1 MNTLMQHSKLI
12 LLNISQFFLFFIFL
26 LSFTPEVN
34 ATVSMTYPF
43 ASSMVLQRNQTV
55 PIWGT
60 AASGEVVTVTF
71 NGQTKSVTTSS
82 TTKWRVVLDP
92 MIEKGPLVMTVK
104 GNNTLTFTDVY
115 IGEVWNC
122 AGQSNMDTRLS
133 YYTGLA
139 DTILA
144 ANNPLLRYIDV
155 RYTLM
160 GSNIGWHAITPS
172 TAGGCS
178 ATAYFFGKQLQKK
191 LGCAV
196 GLLVTAVGGTY
207 IESWFDPVTLAENPK
222 MVLPSGFT
230 TPGDMYSSYI
240 APVLTYGIKGTVCMH
255 GEQNAGDSIT
265 APLYGERFKKLIT
278 GWRRAWGQGDF
289 PFYYGQITMYN
300 TKAAPDTL
308 SPIVQVR
315 EGQRSALVLPN
326 TGMSVNLDL
335 SAGGWHFPNKSEAG
349 RRLALLA
356 LAKDY
361 GQSTLEY
368 SGPVYEKI
376 GVQGAKVKIQF
387 SHTGLGLTTT
397 DTNSPT
403 GYLIAGADNVWYST
417 TTTAIVDSTIVI
429 SSTNVTT
436 PVKIAYVLGK
446 TSCNL
451 SNKNGLPASPFR
463 SDRQYWSNGIN
474 QIISMAELNRV
485 SYILPDF
492 SPATTTSG
500 LKITYESDNPNIANI
515 TADGMVHI
523 TGAGTCKIKAYQ
535 KGDSIYRSS
544 AVLTQTL
551 VVNKASQTIA
561 FPDIPA
567 KIYGDAPVEL
577 AATASSGL
585 PVTYSVTAG
594 DAVSLS
600 GNVAKIVKAGTV
612 TIKASQA
619 GNVGYFGAAA
629 VTKNL
634 TISKA
639 NLTITATDT
648 LRNLSAENP
657 LFKLKYDGFVYA
669 DNADSIDVKPIL
681 SCTADKTSPVG
692 DYIISASGA
701 SDNNYNISYVDG
713 KLTVID
719 NTGLDNI
726 QSRFSVY
733 PLPVQQQL
741 NIDLD
746 QPANSLIVTLE
757 ALNGQKVLEKS
768 QQSGTKLSLDCSN
781 LTSGI
786 YILKVC
792 KDNQV
797 FVRRIVKQ

>member
-1 MNTLMQHSKLI
+1 MRQHTIHQGI
-12 LLNISQFFLFFIFL
+12 LLFFAFIFCF
-26 LSFTPEVN
+26 LSETK
-34 ATVSMTYPF
+34 ATVTMTYPF
-43 ASSMVLQRNQTV
+43 ASSMVLQRNQVV

-71 NGQTKSVTTSS
+71 NGQTKSAITATTG
-82 TTKWRVVLDP
+82 KWRIILDP

-104 GNNTLTFTDVY
+104 GTNTLTFTDVY

-122 AGQSNMDTRLS
+122 AGQSNMDTRLY

-155 RYTLM
+155 RYTIM
-160 GSNIGWHAITPS
+160 GSNVGWHAITPT

-222 MVLPSGFT
+222 MVMPSGFT
-230 TPGDMYSSYI
+230 TPGDMYNSYV
-240 APVLTYGIKGTVCMH
+240 APVVSYGIKGTVCMH
-255 GEQNAGDSIT
+255 GEQNAGDTIT
-265 APLYGERFKKLIT
+265 APLYGERLKKLIT

-289 PFYYGQITMYN
+289 PFYYGQITMFN
-300 TKAAPDTL
+300 TKSSPDTL

-315 EGQRSALVLPN
+315 EGQRAALVLPN

-335 SAGGWHFPNKSEAG
+335 SAGGWHFPNKYEAG

-368 SGPVYEKI
+368 SGPVYQKF

-387 SHTGLGLTTT
+387 SHTGLGLTTS
-397 DTNSPT
+397 DANSPT
-403 GYLIAGADNVWYST
+403 GYVIAGADNVWYST

-429 SSTNVTT
+429 SSTNVTA

-451 SNKNGLPASPFR
+451 SNKDKLPGSPFR
-463 SDRQYWSNGIN
+463 SDREYWRNGIN
-474 QIISMAELNRV
+474 QIISMAELNRI
-485 SYILPDF
+485 SYIYPDF

-515 TADGMVHI
+515 TADGLVHI

-544 AVLTQTL
+544 IVLTQTL
-551 VVNKASQTIA
+551 VVNKASQTIT

-594 DAVSLS
+594 DAVSVT

-612 TIKASQA
+612 TIKASQS
-619 GNVGYFGAAA
+619 GNVGYFGATA
-629 VTKNL
+629 VSKNI
-634 TISKA
+634 TISTA
-639 NLTITATDT
+639 LLTITASDT
-648 LRNLSAENP
+648 LRKLSAENP
-657 LFKLKYDGFVYA
+657 VFKVKYEGFVYA
-669 DNADSIDVKPIL
+669 DNADSIDVKPAM
-681 SCTADKTSPVG
+681 SCAADKTSPVG
-692 DYIISASGA
+692 DYVISVSGA
-701 SDNNYNISYVDG
+701 SDNNYNIAYVNG

-719 NTGLDNI
+719 DTGLENI
-726 QSRFSVY
+726 QSRFSIY

-741 NIDLD
+741 L
-746 QPANSLIVTLE
+746 
-757 ALNGQKVLEKS
+757 ALPNHFL
-768 QQSGTKLSLDCSN
+768 L
-781 LTSGI
+781 
-786 YILKVC
+786 
-792 KDNQV
+792 
-797 FVRRIVKQ
+797 